1 MRFATL
7 TSLKIKQSKG
17 VLDIGMDSSV
27 QAFREKGVFDGMSI
41 NAGHCME
48 EMWNSG
54 RAPWKVWE

>member
-1 MRFATL
+1 M
-7 TSLKIKQSKG
+7 TSLKIKQNKG

-41 NAGHCME
+41 DAGHCME

-54 RAPWKVWE
+54 RAPWKVGE